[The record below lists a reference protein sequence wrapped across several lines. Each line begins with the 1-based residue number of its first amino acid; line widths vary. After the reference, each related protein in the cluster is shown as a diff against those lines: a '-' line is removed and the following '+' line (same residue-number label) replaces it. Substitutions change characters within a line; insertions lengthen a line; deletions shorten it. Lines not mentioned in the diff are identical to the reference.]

1 MSQPPNT
8 ISSSDDNGTTSLIFG
23 DRPSVRLPR
32 RMVPICVIEPI
43 GSAIPLRTAST
54 PATKVVATAPMPGIM
69 MPSLPFAGAMFPSA
83 GRDEEDA
90 LTLTV
95 DVLDFVF
102 AVECFLAI
110 LWEPSYGLLLA
121 GWIGNRFGTL
131 HLLVTVLDLQ
141 ICRA

>member
-1 MSQPPNT
+1 MSHPVKT
-8 ISSSDDNGTTSLIFG
+8 RSLSCANGTKSLIFG

-32 RMVPICVIEPI
+32 RMVPICVSEPM
-43 GSAIPLRTAST
+43 GKAMPLRTAST

-69 MPSLPFAGAMFPSA
+69 MPSLPFAGAMLPSA

-102 AVECFLAI
+102 AAGCFFAI

-121 GWIGNRFGTL
+121 GWIRDESG
-131 HLLVTVLDLQ
+131 
-141 ICRA
+141 